1 MRPLL
6 NSQQLY
12 GKVAPCAPKVAIQ
25 FLIMVFEISSFLNLT
40 NVAALKLGAWS

>member
-25 FLIMVFEISSFLNLT
+25 FLIMVFEISFFDLT